1 MNYRRK
7 STLADMK
14 LLDDIKAS
22 GNETKDMID
31 KYMPVFQR
39 NKVNDL
45 NQTKSEESPQNK
57 GHVNE
62 IVIGEAS
69 SESSKVQT
77 GQSVSV
83 KESHVQ
89 SKASFNAAARESI
102 EADLLQGV
110 DSDEDVLEQLARGAD
125 EIQKLEESAK
135 TKKDSAETQKIIEY

>member
-45 NQTKSEESPQNK
+45 NQTKSEESP
-57 GHVNE
+57 
-62 IVIGEAS
+62 
-69 SESSKVQT
+69 
-77 GQSVSV
+77 
-83 KESHVQ
+83 
-89 SKASFNAAARESI
+89 
-102 EADLLQGV
+102 
-110 DSDEDVLEQLARGAD
+110 
-125 EIQKLEESAK
+125 
-135 TKKDSAETQKIIEY
+135 